1 VCSGVDATSHRLAN
15 TTKVASTGARH
26 IPQWPVFE
34 TIPPPSDN
42 LYPPRRSVNGAA
54 TSPKGDEKGSWRV
67 PEPLTPDGGSLEGGV
82 RPAFSAIVSLPTTT
96 APQMLNIIRCYFG
109 EHSF

>member
-34 TIPPPSDN
+34 TIHPPSEN
-42 LYPPRRSVNGAA
+42 LYLPRRSVTEAA

-67 PEPLTPDGGSLEGGV
+67 LESLNAGRWFLGGGCPSGV
-82 RPAFSAIVSLPTTT
+82 
-96 APQMLNIIRCYFG
+96 
-109 EHSF
+109 

>member
-34 TIPPPSDN
+34 TIHPPSEN
-42 LYPPRRSVNGAA
+42 LYLPRRSVIEAA

-67 PEPLTPDGGSLEGGV
+67 LESLNAGRWFLGGRCPSGV
-82 RPAFSAIVSLPTTT
+82 
-96 APQMLNIIRCYFG
+96 
-109 EHSF
+109 